1 MNLNALLS
9 PAGATPLQFEG
20 FLRELW
26 TVWGNNVC
34 RAVLLARWFWQR
46 IPESVVQQAALIQQQ
61 TQSFRPGP
69 GINEMVNLKLGTMGI
84 FPASGSLGASYG
96 PVMDPNVGIFIM
108 IMGMI
113 RTYHGDPPVSPT
125 LPGIAQIVEPVI
137 RGERDP
143 VEAAI
148 AVVPPAA
155 GQQLKMAAE
164 FYKQAGFYNVLRVQT
179 LALITLG
186 LPRQRIPAL
195 LPEAA
200 VSQSGV
206 ELRIRSEAEMKSW
219 LETHRKELSQGMLSA
234 RDVVNGFLASGTISE
249 DRFQSAIKT
258 DAKLAKEMGLTEEAA
273 YEVLEIPYAWYVQG
287 DAAGAKP
294 VFLAFT
300 AFAPEAYFE
309 NMVGACDGRLGLHEE
324 ALAHYER
331 ALAINP
337 EHSDALINH
346 ARELRCLCRNDESL
360 LEFAKLATA
369 QKTAEE
375 RKLAQTAR
383 EELEEYWAKIM
394 GLARQKEDIGL
405 ATAAWTIY
413 DEVRPKVAAMGIE
426 LPEIV
431 IPPAERKAAAES
443 LLKLFKNIK
452 GTTPELIKKLEEEA
466 GVKTAVTEDAKDR
479 VA

>member
-1 MNLNALLS
+1 MNLSSLLS
-9 PAGATPLQFEG
+9 PLGATTGQFKG
-20 FLRELW
+20 YLRELW
-26 TVWGNNVC
+26 TVWSKDVG
-34 RAVLLARWFWQR
+34 RAVLLARWFWQK
-46 IPESVVQQAALIQQQ
+46 IPESVLQQASLIQQQ
-61 TQSFRPGP
+61 AQSFRPGP
-69 GINEMVNLKLGTMGI
+69 GIDEMVNLKLGTMGI
-84 FPASGSLGASYG
+84 FPASGSSGTSCGSA
-96 PVMDPNVGIFIM
+96 VDPNVGLFIM

-148 AVVPPAA
+148 AIVPPAA
-155 GQQLKMAAE
+155 RQQLQMAAE
-164 FYKQAGFYNVLRVQT
+164 FYKQAGFYDVLRVQT
-179 LALITLG
+179 LALIALG

-200 VSQSGV
+200 ASQSGV
-206 ELRIRSEAEMKSW
+206 GASQPRIRSESEMKSW
-219 LETHRKELSQGMLSA
+219 LETHRKELSQGTLSA

-249 DRFQSAIKT
+249 DRFQSALKT
-258 DAKLAKEMGLTEEAA
+258 DAKLAKEIGLTEETA
-273 YEVLEIPYAWYVQG
+273 YNVLEVPYAWYEQG

-300 AFAPEAYFE
+300 TFAPEAYCE
-309 NMVGACDGRLGLHEE
+309 NMVGACDCQLKLYEE
-324 ALAHYER
+324 ALAHIER

-337 EHSDALINH
+337 EYSDALINH
-346 ARELRCLCRNDESL
+346 ARALRYLCRNDESL

-394 GLARQKEDIGL
+394 ELARQREDIGL
-405 ATAAWTIY
+405 ATAVWSIY
-413 DEVRPKVAAMGIE
+413 NEVRPKVARHG
-426 LPEIV
+426 
-431 IPPAERKAAAES
+431 
-443 LLKLFKNIK
+443 N
-452 GTTPELIKKLEEEA
+452 
-466 GVKTAVTEDAKDR
+466 R
-479 VA
+479 VAGDCCTSV